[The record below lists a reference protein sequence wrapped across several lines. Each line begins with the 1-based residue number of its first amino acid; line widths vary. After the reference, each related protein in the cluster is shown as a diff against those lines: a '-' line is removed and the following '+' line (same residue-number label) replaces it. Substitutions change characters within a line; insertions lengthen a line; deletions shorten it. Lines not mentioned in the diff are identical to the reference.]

1 MKEIADPTL
10 SGTDA
15 ELEAF
20 LAFEAEAD
28 RTFGEDSRSIRSI
41 IGVAIADLRERAG
54 PEATRTY
61 LQKALEHIRRI
72 DLLDVPAPP
81 KRSS

>member
-1 MKEIADPTL
+1 MTDPTIKA
-10 SGTDA
+10 DE

-28 RTFGEDSRSIRSI
+28 RIFGEDSRAIRTI
-41 IGVAIADLRERAG
+41 IGVAIHDLRERAG

-61 LQKALEHIRRI
+61 LQKALEHIRRV
-72 DLLDVPAPP
+72 DLLDTPAPP
-81 KRSS
+81 GRSS

>member
-1 MKEIADPTL
+1 MTDPTIKAD
-10 SGTDA
+10 DA
-15 ELEAF
+15 HMEAF

-28 RTFGEDSRSIRSI
+28 RIFGEDSRAIRSI

-61 LQKALEHIRRI
+61 LQKALEHIRQV
-72 DLLDVPAPP
+72 DLLDVPPPAP
-81 KRSS
+81 RTS

>member
-1 MKEIADPTL
+1 MTDPTIQP
-10 SGTDA
+10 TPA
-15 ELEAF
+15 ELETF

-28 RTFGEDSRSIRSI
+28 RTFGEDSRAVRTI
-41 IGVAIADLRERAG
+41 IGVCIARLRELAG

-72 DLLDVPAPP
+72 DLLDVPPP
-81 KRSS
+81 AKRDS